1 MRAVFAMV
9 LVLVSLQDKSPLLD
23 PKAPAVNLTAPAEF
37 KVSIETSK
45 GDLLLKI
52 TREWAPKGA
61 DRFYSLV
68 KSGYYNDCRFYRV
81 LPKYIAQVGIHG
93 DPKISLK
100 WHEAAIDDDPVKQKN
115 MRGRVTFAK
124 GGPNSR
130 TTNVFINLKDS
141 TSLDRDGF
149 APIGE
154 VAEGMEV
161 ADQLHSGYG
170 EGAPKGHGPGQKRI
184 YDEGNPYLEKDF
196 KDLDYIKS
204 AKLAE

>member
-1 MRAVFAMV
+1 MRALVV
-9 LVLVSLQDKSPLLD
+9 LALLLPVQDAK
-23 PKAPAVNLTAPAEF
+23 APAEF
-37 KVSIETSK
+37 KVKLETSK
-45 GDLLLKI
+45 GDIVLKI

-61 DRFYSLV
+61 DRFYALV
-68 KSGYYNDCRFYRV
+68 QSGYYDECRFYRV

-115 MRGRVTFAK
+115 TRGRVTFAK

-130 TTNVFINLKDS
+130 TTNIFINLKDS

-149 APIGE
+149 APFAE
-154 VAEGMEV
+154 VVDGMDV

-170 EGAPKGHGPGQKRI
+170 EGAPKGRGPGQKKI
-184 YDEGNPYLEKDF
+184 YDEGNAYLLKDF
-196 KDLDYIKS
+196 KDLDYIKT
-204 AKLAE
+204 ARVLE